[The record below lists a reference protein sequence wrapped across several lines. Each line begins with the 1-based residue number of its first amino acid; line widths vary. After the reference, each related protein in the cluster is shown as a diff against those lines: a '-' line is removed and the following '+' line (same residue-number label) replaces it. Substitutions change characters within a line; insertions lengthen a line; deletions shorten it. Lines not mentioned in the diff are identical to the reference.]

1 MAPNSSK
8 NLPALMPS
16 KAKNGNALVNEKIDE
31 RILRMLGLED
41 IFDID
46 YDTYSSLLRERM
58 GAARMTKQRI
68 PTEEVELITDE
79 WKRIK
84 GKKGRF
90 KVKKITAASFKKGTA
105 AGINLKKQKLL
116 PGVGQLALPPATEK
130 MTGKSDIQEIIGL
143 LGEIIQSL
151 TQQNTNQK
159 KANEKSRKE
168 AENAKRSLAESKLEG
183 GFKAAIKV
191 AEKVLAPVKSLLRK
205 IIDYFTA
212 IFIGRSIFL
221 LLEWFGNPDNRKKLE
236 VIGRFFGDNWPKLL
250 ALYLRFGTQ
259 FGRFVGGL
267 SKLVI
272 AGTLKLVQL
281 AARLV
286 GAKGVARFLGGKGG
300 RLLGSGLQVAA
311 TVGTTMALSSG
322 IENFGGIGGGEKEP
336 KTPGFAGG
344 GLANLRKLFGF
355 FGGGHGYVSGQKGVD
370 KIPAMLSDGE
380 FVMSRGAVQKYGVG
394 TLESMNAAGGG
405 TNRPRM
411 ISGTAYA
418 QGGGLIGKSP
428 DTKEKP
434 PEKTFRP
441 DSLKGTQGLNIG
453 KGYAATY
460 KGRDSIVVKDAV
472 KENARYG
479 DFIIEPEI
487 ILNGKKYFAQ
497 QKGSDLIYTSN
508 FARGLGGQ
516 VNKYGARNKSYGG
529 LGGAMM
535 GGAGLKR
542 DNKALPKT
550 KIMMGPDGPFVGYL
564 RFRNG
569 QPEYARAQQRQLGFL
584 EQLANVFNSKGT
596 KAREETLNARSMRLA
611 AITDLEQ
618 YRKEGMTEDNI
629 KKMLGPNL
637 YSGAVNDSKAKQSR
651 ISKQNAIT
659 QTSQRAQEQ
668 NYYKMRGV
676 GGMGGLGSS
685 YRGQELQLTAKANA
699 AKISATKPKVAAPAP
714 PSKPPVV
721 VRSKPVGGSKG
732 GVTKSTGGVPRAP
745 IFGATCPNPER
756 TKKKKILG
764 IF

>member
-8 NLPALMPS
+8 NLPALMPT
-16 KAKNGNALVNEKIDE
+16 KAKNGTALVNEKIDE

-41 IFDID
+41 VFDID
-46 YDTYSSLLRERM
+46 YDTYSTLLKERM
-58 GAARMTKQRI
+58 VAARMIKQRI

-105 AGINLKKQKLL
+105 VGINLGKQKLL
-116 PGVGQLALPPATEK
+116 GGIKPLALPPATDK

-143 LGEIIQSL
+143 LGEIIKSL
-151 TQQNTNQK
+151 TQQNQNQK
-159 KANEKSRKE
+159 KANERSRKE
-168 AENAKRSLAESKLEG
+168 SEDARRALAESRLES
-183 GFKAAIKV
+183 GFKKAIQV
-191 AEKVLAPVKSLLRK
+191 AEKIIAPIKSVLRR
-205 IIDYFTA
+205 IIDFFTA
-212 IFIGRSIFL
+212 IFVGRAIYL
-221 LLEWFGNPDNRKKLE
+221 LLEWFANPDNRKKLE
-236 VIGRFFGDNWPKLL
+236 VIGRFFGDHWPKLL
-250 ALYLRFGTQ
+250 ALYIRFGTS
-259 FGRFVGGL
+259 FGKFVGGL

-272 AGTLKLVQL
+272 AGTLRLVQL

-286 GAKGVARFLGGKGG
+286 GAKGVARFLGGRGG
-300 RLLGSGLQVAA
+300 KLLGTGLTVAT

-322 IENFGGIGGGEKEP
+322 IENFGGIGGNEKEP
-336 KTPGFAGG
+336 KTPTFNGGGFANLKRLFGYLGG
-344 GLANLRKLFGF
+344 GPGF
-355 FGGGHGYVSGQKGVD
+355 VSGQRGVD

-380 FVMSRGAVQKYGVG
+380 FVMSRGAVQKYGVD
-394 TLESMNAAGGG
+394 TLEAMNSAGGG

-411 ISGTAYA
+411 ISGTTYA

-434 PEKTFRP
+434 PQKTFRP
-441 DSLKGTQGLNIG
+441 DTLKGTQGFNIG
-453 KGYAATY
+453 KGYAASF
-460 KGRDSIVVKDAV
+460 KGKDSIVVKDAV
-472 KENARYG
+472 KEGSRYG

-497 QKGSDLIYTSN
+497 QRGDDLIYTSN

-529 LGGAMM
+529 LGGAIM

-542 DNKALPKT
+542 DNKLLPKT
-550 KIMMGPDGPFVGYL
+550 KIMMGPDGSFVGYL

-596 KAREETLNARSMRLA
+596 KVREETLNARSMRLS

-637 YSGAVNDSKAKQSR
+637 YSRAVNDSKAKQSR
-651 ISKQNAIT
+651 IYKQNAIT

-676 GGMGGLGSS
+676 GGMGGLGPN

-699 AKISATKPKVAAPAP
+699 AKISATKPKVAAPAAP
-714 PSKPPVV
+714 LRPPVV
-721 VRSKPVGGSKG
+721 VRSKPVGNGKG

>member
-68 PTEEVELITDE
+68 ATEEVELITDE

-116 PGVGQLALPPATEK
+116 PGVGQLALPSAEK
-130 MTGKSDIQEIIGL
+130 MTGKSDVQEIIGL
-143 LGEIIQSL
+143 LGEIIKNL
-151 TQQNTNQK
+151 TQQNKDQK
-159 KANEKSRKE
+159 KASEKSRKD
-168 AENAKRSLAESKLEG
+168 AENAKRSLAESKLES

-191 AEKVLAPVKSLLRK
+191 AEKVLAPVKSLLRR

-300 RLLGSGLQVAA
+300 RLLGAGLQVAA

-322 IENFGGIGGGEKEP
+322 IENFGGIGGNEKEP
-336 KTPGFAGG
+336 KTPGFFGG
-344 GLANLRKLFGF
+344 GLANLKKLFGF

-380 FVMSRGAVQKYGVG
+380 FVMSRGAVQKYGVD

-405 TNRPRM
+405 TNRPRV
-411 ISGTAYA
+411 IQGTTYA
-418 QGGGLIGKSP
+418 QGGGLVGDGPISGGMLKVGTTFGGAPGTGQTKWIGVDITGGSKTTQGSASATLGYGSTYEPTAAEVAVQTALNNLTSSLDKLTSSTEPRIPYAAPPENQTPKVKKGLTGSLVANLNSFYLGSP
-428 DTKEKP
+428 QAKPKVTTPEVEPTPNKPGQQATSSGQQVTPDVPPMPSEAETTAYRDAVALTSTYGPGYYESRGASPAEVEHAMKLRDADTTIRDYRVKYLEGGSKGLEKP
-434 PEKTFRP
+434 SMMSDGSFGFGAPKFASGGLAGLSYNRP
-441 DSLKGTQGLNIG
+441 SMN
-453 KGYAATY
+453 
-460 KGRDSIVVKDAV
+460 VVK
-472 KENARYG
+472 
-479 DFIIEPEI
+479 
-487 ILNGKKYFAQ
+487 L
-497 QKGSDLIYTSN
+497 
-508 FARGLGGQ
+508 
-516 VNKYGARNKSYGG
+516 
-529 LGGAMM
+529 
-535 GGAGLKR
+535 
-542 DNKALPKT
+542 
-550 KIMMGPDGPFVGYL
+550 
-564 RFRNG
+564 
-569 QPEYARAQQRQLGFL
+569 
-584 EQLANVFNSKGT
+584 
-596 KAREETLNARSMRLA
+596 
-611 AITDLEQ
+611 
-618 YRKEGMTEDNI
+618 
-629 KKMLGPNL
+629 
-637 YSGAVNDSKAKQSR
+637 
-651 ISKQNAIT
+651 
-659 QTSQRAQEQ
+659 
-668 NYYKMRGV
+668 
-676 GGMGGLGSS
+676 SS
-685 YRGQELQLTAKANA
+685 
-699 AKISATKPKVAAPAP
+699 TKPNVAAPAP

-721 VRSKPVGGSKG
+721 VVSKPTGTGKAG
-732 GVTKSTGGVPRAP
+732 AMKSTGGVPKAP
-745 IFGATCPNPER
+745 IFGATCPSSER

>member
-8 NLPALMPS
+8 NLPALMPT

-41 IFDID
+41 VFDID

-105 AGINLKKQKLL
+105 AGINLGKQKLL
-116 PGVGQLALPPATEK
+116 GGVKPLALPPETDK

-143 LGEIIQSL
+143 LGEIIKSL

-168 AENAKRSLAESKLEG
+168 AEDAKRSLAESKLES

-191 AEKVLAPVKSLLRK
+191 AEKILTPVKSLLKK

-259 FGRFVGGL
+259 FGKFVGGL

-272 AGTLKLVQL
+272 AGTLRLVQL

-286 GAKGVARFLGGKGG
+286 GAKGVARFLGGRGG
-300 RLLGSGLQVAA
+300 KLLGAGLQVAA

-322 IENFGGIGGGEKEP
+322 IENFGGIGGNEKEP
-336 KTPGFAGG
+336 KTPGFIGG
-344 GLANLRKLFGF
+344 GLANLKKLFGF

-380 FVMSRGAVQKYGVG
+380 FVMSRGAVQKYGVD

-411 ISGTAYA
+411 ISGTTYA
-418 QGGGLIGKSP
+418 AGGGLIGDGPINSGVLKVGTTFGGAPGTGQTKWIGVDISGGSKTTQGSASATLGYGSTYEPTAAEVAVQTALNNLTSSLDKLTSSSEPRIPYAAPPEDQKPKVKKGLTGSFVANLNSFYLGSPQSKPKVTTPEIEPTKNKSGQQSASTQSGQQITTSSP
-428 DTKEKP
+428 DIPPTPTDAETAAYRDAVSLTSMYGPGYYEGRGASPAEVEHAMKLRDADTTIRDYRAKYLEGGSKGLEKP
-434 PEKTFRP
+434 SMMSDGSFGFSPPK
-441 DSLKGTQGLNIG
+441 
-453 KGYAATY
+453 
-460 KGRDSIVVKDAV
+460 
-472 KENARYG
+472 
-479 DFIIEPEI
+479 
-487 ILNGKKYFAQ
+487 FA
-497 QKGSDLIYTSN
+497 S
-508 FARGLGGQ
+508 
-516 VNKYGARNKSYGG
+516 GG
-529 LGGAMM
+529 L
-535 GGAGLKR
+535 AGVNR
-542 DNKALPKT
+542 TNNPS
-550 KIMMGPDGPFVGYL
+550 M
-564 RFRNG
+564 
-569 QPEYARAQQRQLGFL
+569 
-584 EQLANVFNSKGT
+584 NV
-596 KAREETLNARSMRLA
+596 
-611 AITDLEQ
+611 
-618 YRKEGMTEDNI
+618 I
-629 KKMLGPNL
+629 KL
-637 YSGAVNDSKAKQSR
+637 
-651 ISKQNAIT
+651 
-659 QTSQRAQEQ
+659 
-668 NYYKMRGV
+668 
-676 GGMGGLGSS
+676 SS
-685 YRGQELQLTAKANA
+685 
-699 AKISATKPKVAAPAP
+699 TKPKLSTPTP

-721 VRSKPVGGSKG
+721 VISRSVGGGKSGAMKSAG
-732 GVTKSTGGVPRAP
+732 GSPRAP

>member
-8 NLPALMPS
+8 NLPALMPT
-16 KAKNGNALVNEKIDE
+16 KAKNGTALVNEKIDE

-41 IFDID
+41 VFDID
-46 YDTYSSLLRERM
+46 YDTYSTLLKERM
-58 GAARMTKQRI
+58 VAARMIKQRI

-105 AGINLKKQKLL
+105 VGINLGKQKLL
-116 PGVGQLALPPATEK
+116 GGIKPLALPPATDK

-143 LGEIIQSL
+143 LGEIIKSL
-151 TQQNTNQK
+151 TQQNQNQK
-159 KANEKSRKE
+159 KANERSRKE
-168 AENAKRSLAESKLEG
+168 SEDARRALAESRLES
-183 GFKAAIKV
+183 GFKKAIQV
-191 AEKVLAPVKSLLRK
+191 AEKIIAPIKSVLRR
-205 IIDYFTA
+205 IIDFFTA
-212 IFIGRSIFL
+212 IFVGRAIYL
-221 LLEWFGNPDNRKKLE
+221 LLEWFANPDNRKKLE
-236 VIGRFFGDNWPKLL
+236 VIGRFFGDHWPKLL
-250 ALYLRFGTQ
+250 ALYIRFGTS
-259 FGRFVGGL
+259 FGKFVGGL

-272 AGTLKLVQL
+272 AGTLRLVQL

-286 GAKGVARFLGGKGG
+286 GAKGVARFLGGRGG
-300 RLLGSGLQVAA
+300 KLLGTGLTVAT

-322 IENFGGIGGGEKEP
+322 IENFGGIGGNEKEP
-336 KTPGFAGG
+336 KTPTFNGGGFANLKRLFGYLGG
-344 GLANLRKLFGF
+344 GPGF
-355 FGGGHGYVSGQKGVD
+355 VSGQRGVD

-380 FVMSRGAVQKYGVG
+380 FVMSRGAVQKYGVD
-394 TLESMNAAGGG
+394 TLEAMNSAGGG

-411 ISGTAYA
+411 ISGTTYA

-434 PEKTFRP
+434 PQKTFRP
-441 DSLKGTQGLNIG
+441 DTLKGTQGFNIG
-453 KGYAATY
+453 KGYAASF
-460 KGRDSIVVKDAV
+460 KGKDSIVVKDAV
-472 KENARYG
+472 KEGSRYG

-497 QKGSDLIYTSN
+497 QRGDDLIYTSN

-529 LGGAMM
+529 LGGAIM

-542 DNKALPKT
+542 DNKLLPKT

-596 KAREETLNARSMRLA
+596 KVREETLNARSMRLS

-618 YRKEGMTEDNI
+618 YRKEGMTENNI

-637 YSGAVNDSKAKQSR
+637 YSRAVNDSKAKQSR
-651 ISKQNAIT
+651 IYKQNAIT

-676 GGMGGLGSS
+676 GGMGGLGPN

-699 AKISATKPKVAAPAP
+699 AKISATKPKVAAPAAP
-714 PSKPPVV
+714 LRPPVV
-721 VRSKPVGGSKG
+721 VRSKPVGNGKG